1 MEFKRKF
8 GKNKESKPVKGLF
21 LIILLIIAV
30 FVWFKAENFLAAFF

>member
-8 GKNKESKPVKGLF
+8 AKNKESKPVKGLF

-30 FVWFKAENFLAAFF
+30 FLWFNAESFLAALF

>member
-30 FVWFKAENFLAAFF
+30 FLWFNAESFLTALF